1 MKITAS
7 QRITIMKLWQ
17 QVCKERAWKASDRD
31 FRIAKF
37 SELIGR
43 QLASSDDIGRIDEFT
58 KLMNELKSL
67 LGVSVQAG
75 LEADDLTI
83 NEGRVLRHQILTE
96 LIPCLELYIS
106 DVPAYL
112 TSIMEDKN
120 RWWKIDRPVRDITI
134 MDLDTKPC
142 VRRDRKTGA
151 LVEFPSPLKQLQ
163 FTLAARLNAKRK
175 ESGDTIH
182 DMKIRAMVPCNCS
195 RCVSAANQRPVPAFV
210 EAAVAPY

>member
-7 QRITIMKLWQ
+7 QRITIMKLYQ
-17 QVCKERAWKASDRD
+17 QVCKERGWKAGDRD
-31 FRIAKF
+31 FRLAKF

-43 QLASSDDIGRIDEFT
+43 QLASSDDIGRIDECT

-83 NEGRVLRHQILTE
+83 NQGRVLRHQILTE
-96 LIPCLELYIS
+96 LIPCLELYIH

-120 RWWKIDRPVRDITI
+120 RWWKIDRPIRDITL
-134 MDLDTKPC
+134 MDLDTKPII
-142 VRRDRKTGA
+142 RRDRKTGE
-151 LVEFPSPLKQLQ
+151 LVEFPSPLKQML
-163 FTLAARLNAKRK
+163 FTLSARLNVKRN
-175 ESGDTIH
+175 EAGDTIH
-182 DMKIRAMVPCNCS
+182 EMKIRAGIPCACS
-195 RCVSAANQRPVPAFV
+195 KCVSSTNH
-210 EAAVAPY
+210 VALVAQPF